1 MPRSLRH
8 FGKILASAA
17 LFTCLGVGGVI
28 FSLTVCPALRLMPGS
43 PETKRRRATR
53 IIRGSFRLFVFG
65 LEGSGILKVLPEGLP
80 DTSTGEGSVII
91 ANHPS
96 YLDIVVLLALL
107 PNAVCV
113 VKEAVWKNPFFG
125 SIVRTAGFIPI
136 RDVESVMEASIQALE
151 QGLPL
156 VIFPEGTRTPLG
168 TPPRFHRGATALAL
182 QTGKPLYPLL
192 ITVTPPLLEKGDRWY
207 HVPVPTCMF
216 RIAGRPSFIFEE
228 IQLEGQPLPQRAREA
243 TRQLEAF
250 YQRELN
256 GLCHHTP

>member
-8 FGKILASAA
+8 LGKILASAV
-17 LFTCLGVGGVI
+17 LFTCLGVGGVL
-28 FSLTVCPALRLMPGS
+28 FSLTVCPALRLMPGT

-53 IIRGSFRLFVFG
+53 LIRGSFRLFVWG
-65 LEGSGILKVLPEGLP
+65 LEGSGILKVLPEDLP
-80 DTSTGEGSVII
+80 DTTMGEGAIII

-113 VKEAVWKNPFFG
+113 VKEAVWNNPFFG
-125 SIVRTAGFIPI
+125 SVVRTAGFIPI
-136 RDVESVMEASIQALE
+136 RDVESVLEASIHALE

-168 TPPRFHRGATALAL
+168 TPPHFHRGAAALAL
-182 QTGKPLYPLL
+182 QTGKPLHPLL
-192 ITVTPPLLEKGDRWY
+192 ITVSPPLLEKGDRWY
-207 HVPVPTCMF
+207 HVPVPTCRF
-216 RIAGRPSFIFEE
+216 RVCGRVPMAFESD
-228 IQLEGQPLPQRAREA
+228 GTPLPQRAREA
-243 TRQLEAF
+243 TQQLEAF
-250 YQRELN
+250 YQRELH